1 MINVIGIRRIFLLG
15 FLLVLNISI
24 GALVYL
30 YLVPMQEDTDKTA
43 RLLNT
48 DVQNLEYD
56 IDQIKIEFEQLDEQ
70 QNRFDLLKETGFF
83 DVQDRS
89 TAKEIF
95 NEIQNQSKVISAV
108 VSVKSGTVEE
118 NQEAQKANHKILYS
132 PVEIEIE
139 AFDDSDVYRYIDLAQ
154 ENLPGHLSVDQIEI
168 SRTRDVSPAVLR
180 AIASGAS
187 PVLVES
193 TIKLSWR
200 TIIPESQVITQENR
214 NR

>member
-15 FLLVLNISI
+15 ILIVLNASI

-30 YLVPMQEDTDKTA
+30 YLVPMQDDTDRSVR
-43 RLLNT
+43 RLRS
-48 DVQNLEYD
+48 DVRNLKYD

-70 QNRFDLLKETGFF
+70 QNRFDALKETGFF

-95 NEIQNQSKVISAV
+95 NEIQNQSQVISAV

-118 NQEAQKANHKILYS
+118 NKEAQKANHKILYS
-132 PVEIEIE
+132 PIEIEIE
-139 AFDDSDVYRYIDLAQ
+139 AFDDSDIYRYIDLAQ
-154 ENLPGHLSVDQIEI
+154 KNLPGHLSVDYIEI
-168 SRTRDVSPAVLR
+168 SRTRDISPTVLR
-180 AIASGAS
+180 AIAAGAS
-187 PVLVES
+187 PVLIKS
-193 TIKLSWR
+193 LIKLSWR
-200 TIIPESQVITQENR
+200 TIIPESQVITPESR